1 MPMREECKHYESRTY
16 ANGETARRCK
26 MDLAPD
32 APWRC
37 PDQCPKYERRLAD
50 AGWIR
55 GTLVSPPTPADPPGL
70 DDGSASAVL
79 DEAEDFLNSIGAQ
92 VMSEVSEEQRRLA
105 NRPKNKKKRF
115 KKK

>member
-37 PDQCPKYERRLAD
+37 PDECPKYERRLAD

-70 DDGSASAVL
+70 DDGSAAAVL

-92 VMSEVSEEQRRLA
+92 IMAEVTEEQRRIT